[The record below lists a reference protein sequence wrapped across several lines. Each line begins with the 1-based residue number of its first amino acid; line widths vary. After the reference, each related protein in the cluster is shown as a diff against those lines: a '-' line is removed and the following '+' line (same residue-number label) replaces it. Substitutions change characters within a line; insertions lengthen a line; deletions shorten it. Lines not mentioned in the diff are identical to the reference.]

1 MEKTIKPGRAPRAV
15 TVPLSK
21 SEGHRALI
29 LAALAEGETLLP
41 PLPPSGDLRATMDC
55 LRKMGAGLTET
66 AEGLRIRPI
75 CRTGE
80 STAAPIRP
88 DCGESGSTL
97 RFLLPVAAAMGIN
110 AVFTGK
116 GRLPQRP
123 VRELL
128 AAMEQN
134 GVTAEVRQEPWE
146 IAVTGTLTPGVF
158 RLPGK
163 VSSQYVSGLL
173 LALPLLA
180 GESEIV
186 ACGGLESAGY
196 AEMTAEM
203 VRRFGVNW
211 EKTATG
217 WHLPGGEQY
226 KSPGRL
232 ALGGDWSHAAFWLV
246 AGCLAGPVTVT
257 GLDLQTHQPDRAMV
271 ELLRQ
276 MGGKPE
282 QTPAGITVWP
292 GRLHGITADVSGCP
306 DLLPPLAV
314 AMAFAEGESR
324 LTGAARLRLKESD
337 RLSGM
342 AGLLRALG
350 GMVMECP
357 DGLIIAGGGL
367 RGGTADPCG
376 DHRLAMAA
384 AVAGLACREPVTV
397 TDAEC
402 VEKSYPEWWA
412 ELEKR

>member
-1 MEKTIKPGRAPRAV
+1 M
-15 TVPLSK
+15 
-21 SEGHRALI
+21 
-29 LAALAEGETLLP
+29 
-41 PLPPSGDLRATMDC
+41 
-55 LRKMGAGLTET
+55 
-66 AEGLRIRPI
+66 
-75 CRTGE
+75 
-80 STAAPIRP
+80 
-88 DCGESGSTL
+88 
-97 RFLLPVAAAMGIN
+97 
-110 AVFTGK
+110 
-116 GRLPQRP
+116 
-123 VRELL
+123 
-128 AAMEQN
+128 
-134 GVTAEVRQEPWE
+134 
-146 IAVTGTLTPGVF
+146 TGTLTPGVF

-186 ACGGLESAGY
+186 VCGGLESAGY

-211 EKTATG
+211 EKTAAG

-246 AGCLAGPVTVT
+246 AGCLAGPVTVA

-350 GMVMECP
+350 GTVTECP

-367 RGGTADPCG
+367 RGGMADPCG